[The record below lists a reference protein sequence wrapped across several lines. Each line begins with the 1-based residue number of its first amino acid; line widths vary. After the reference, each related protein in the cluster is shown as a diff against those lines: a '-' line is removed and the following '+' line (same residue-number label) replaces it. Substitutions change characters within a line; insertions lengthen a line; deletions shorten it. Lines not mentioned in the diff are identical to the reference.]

1 MDKHRHWQVDKS
13 GDLKRASLLD
23 IFTLEQ
29 QKGSQRGKS
38 KLGHFKPF
46 LNGFDIFVFFFC
58 LDGSFTL

>member
-1 MDKHRHWQVDKS
+1 MDKHRHWQIDKS
-13 GDLKRASLLD
+13 GDIKRPSLLD

-29 QKGSQRGKS
+29 QKGSQRWKS

-46 LNGFDIFVFFFC
+46 LNGFDNFVFC